1 MSLSWKYSTTSLVAG
16 SPKIKDRDNLLKTN
30 LNSNKEVCSNT
41 AHNFDTNIF
50 KVGNCLRDYL
60 KGAPFGNL
68 QKCIGFYIEL
78 HYQKVY
84 LINTITA
91 LALSARMLDKD
102 QILLNFD
109 QNRLNLL

>member
-1 MSLSWKYSTTSLVAG
+1 MSLIWKYSTTSLVAG

-30 LNSNKEVCSNT
+30 LNSKKELCSNT

-50 KVGNCLRDYL
+50 KVGNCQRDYL
-60 KGAPFGNL
+60 KGTPFGNL
-68 QKCIGFYIEL
+68 QKCIVFYIAL

-102 QILLNFD
+102 QILLIFD